1 MIFSGIIKRLVYCL
15 LPYDKLFSFFILPYP
30 SIFSANLRYP
40 PEGVSP
46 CRTFVSTKRFECL
59 YRTWFR
65 GGEIK
70 IIHILKKQT
79 GKNLWE
85 Q

>member
-30 SIFSANLRYP
+30 PIFSANLRYP
-40 PEGVSP
+40 PEGGVSLSYL
-46 CRTFVSTKRFECL
+46 CVNETFRVPVPDL
-59 YRTWFR
+59 VP

>member
-30 SIFSANLRYP
+30 PIFSANLRYP
-40 PEGVSP
+40 PEGVAP

-65 GGEIK
+65 GAK
-70 IIHILKKQT
+70 LK
-79 GKNLWE
+79 LFIF
-85 Q
+85 